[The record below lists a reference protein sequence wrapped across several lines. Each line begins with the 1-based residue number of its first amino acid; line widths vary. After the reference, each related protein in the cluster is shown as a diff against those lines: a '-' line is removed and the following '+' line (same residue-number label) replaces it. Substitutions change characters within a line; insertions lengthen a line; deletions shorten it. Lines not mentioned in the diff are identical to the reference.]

1 MIITK
6 VFRVTADLV
15 SSDEELEEMND
26 YLEITGAEI
35 VDYYFDH
42 NGDQMFITEHYVSD
56 DVDSIQD
63 IIGKITKNIN
73 NDDIQKDINIDKNI
87 YRSENPLRVMY
98 DDNDSI
104 YRGLNFNNKN

>member
-1 MIITK
+1 MTITK

-42 NGDQMFITEHYVSD
+42 DGDQIFITEHYVDDEPDVSD
-56 DVDSIQD
+56 ILY
-63 IIGKITKNIN
+63 KIL
-73 NDDIQKDINIDKNI
+73 
-87 YRSENPLRVMY
+87 SL
-98 DDNDSI
+98 
-104 YRGLNFNNKN
+104 NNKN